1 MALSA
6 SPVPAPRGGSN
17 RPMKPTFKSMPD
29 LSLSAVTG
37 SGGHAGS
44 NSLTP
49 ESPVPQRRTSE
60 SDNNQGMMTPG
71 ATSAAATPDDSDVL
85 QQIVPVRDRRK
96 MFEGVSDVSRLTPRR
111 YGGSGGMGVSG
122 AWPSMPSLTVRIK
135 PEKPQPLPL
144 VGAHTKPSAGNLTDS
159 TDLINHTHAVKGKTS
174 RN

>member
-29 LSLSAVTG
+29 LSISTVTG
-37 SGGHAGS
+37 SGGGHAGS

-49 ESPVPQRRTSE
+49 ESPVPPRRTSE
-60 SDNNQGMMTPG
+60 SDNNQGMMTP
-71 ATSAAATPDDSDVL
+71 TSAAATTPDDSDVL

-144 VGAHTKPSAGNLTDS
+144 VGAHTKPSAGNLADS
-159 TDLINHTHAVKGKTS
+159 TDLINHTHAVKGKPS
-174 RN
+174 